1 MKAARRGWLLPDS
14 GQNSPTRVHCSQRAD
29 GSCPT
34 AAPRSQRSRQAWHE
48 PAARGVSPQ
57 HLRSA
62 ARHGLRL
69 PVRTSPFSRQSGT
82 LGSGTPRGR
91 PAACCTEPVRG
102 PCPQA
107 PSAAPPNPAS
117 GESRSCGP
125 KAVLF
130 GTPIGANAERGQR
143 RARPG
148 SLGPRRRQS
157 IQKASPG
164 WRSGAAGSRIRLGEE
179 EKSAAVHKHH
189 SNSKPV
195 TAQHRGTSAATQPG
209 AIGHERS
216 DRVQV
221 FPAPRTLQAR

>member
-1 MKAARRGWLLPDS
+1 MAAARLRAELADAGSLLPTRRRQLPDCS
-14 GQNSPTRVHCSQRAD
+14 TALAAVTPSMARACREGRLPPTSALSCAPRVALTGEDFSFLAAKRNFGFGDPTRPPSSLLY
-29 GSCPT
+29 GTS
-34 AAPRSQRSRQAWHE
+34 
-48 PAARGVSPQ
+48 ARTMS
-57 HLRSA
+57 
-62 ARHGLRL
+62 
-69 PVRTSPFSRQSGT
+69 SGT
-82 LGSGTPRGR
+82 ISGSPESCEWRVALMRAKSG
-91 PAACCTEPVRG
+91 AVRN
-102 PCPQA
+102 A
-107 PSAAPPNPAS
+107 
-117 GESRSCGP
+117 
-125 KAVLF
+125 
-130 GTPIGANAERGQR
+130 IGANAERGQR

-179 EKSAAVHKHH
+179 EKGAAVHKHH